1 MSYDFRAWK
10 KRKIER
16 GEWLP
21 KEEYLKSKKIILE
34 AFKDY
39 KDLLKDIPK
48 DIERLVVLD
57 TETTGLAY
65 NDRII
70 EISIIEIKKGEITD
84 NIYHSYFNPQKT
96 INPEALKVHGIED
109 KFLEDKPLF
118 KDKIEEIF
126 KFIQHS
132 KIIAHNSNFDMRM
145 LNYEL
150 KLAQYKPYPREVFID
165 TLKIAKYLFPDKKC
179 NLDSLCQR
187 FDISSERLEGGKH
200 SAVEDTKI
208 LCKVYKKLEALL
220 KDKKLNIFD
229 FC

>member
-1 MSYDFRAWK
+1 MN
-10 KRKIER
+10 
-16 GEWLP
+16 
-21 KEEYLKSKKIILE
+21 
-34 AFKDY
+34 
-39 KDLLKDIPK
+39 LLKDIPK

-150 KLAQYKPYPREVFID
+150 KLAQY
-165 TLKIAKYLFPDKKC
+165 LFPDKKC